1 MGGGERPQRYNIKW
15 YVGTPLIIFII
26 VAAENRTFAQS
37 RLFGVGGPR
46 RVVRGPLSPPQRN
59 SKRAGPRENHNVKY
73 VSRVRTFTC
82 SIKRKALILVRLY
95 GLGYNVYEPCV

>member
-37 RLFGVGGPR
+37 GLFGAGGNA
-46 RVVRGPLSPPQRN
+46 G
-59 SKRAGPRENHNVKY
+59 AGPRENHNVKY
-73 VSRVRTFTC
+73 VRHVCVPLR
-82 SIKRKALILVRLY
+82 AL
-95 GLGYNVYEPCV
+95 

>member
-37 RLFGVGGPR
+37 RLFGVGGPS
-46 RVVRGPLSPPQRN
+46 RVVRGPLAPQTNRRPPRKSPR
-59 SKRAGPRENHNVKY
+59 KVRVTCAYLY
-73 VSRVRTFTC
+73 VLY
-82 SIKRKALILVRLY
+82 KA
-95 GLGYNVYEPCV
+95 